1 MSEPVTNAEIE
12 DVLSAV
18 RRLVSESGAPRR
30 EERRREPVGKLVL
43 TPAFRVDTVA
53 EPVATDKADPADMTD
68 AQGHETAEA
77 ETSQPAEKPMASV
90 ESLVQRAV
98 SAAPEPVDQDTDE
111 DWDEPEVA
119 LSSDESGS
127 VEDDVPEAGFV
138 EVNDEDELVSSLE
151 DRIAELESV
160 VTDST
165 TQDWE
170 PDGSEEQGAPA
181 TVIFRHAGAA
191 AGPRFDEPDHA
202 EPVDEEPEVDLPDPD
217 PMGVA
222 EAAEIDVQEWE
233 DVVDTPTAYAVPDI
247 DEDEDDYDAPY
258 AAEPE
263 QVMGDYEIGENTA
276 DDMVIDE
283 DMLREIVGR
292 LVREEL
298 QGTMG
303 ERITRNLRRMVR
315 REIAR
320 AIALKDFD

>member
-53 EPVATDKADPADMTD
+53 DPVATDKADPADVTD
-68 AQGHETAEA
+68 AQGNETAEA
-77 ETSQPAEKPMASV
+77 DTSQPAEKPMASV

-98 SAAPEPVDQDTDE
+98 SATPEPVDQDTDE

-119 LSSDESGS
+119 LSSDESQP

-165 TQDWE
+165 TQEWE
-170 PDGSEEQGAPA
+170 PDGSEEQDAPA

-202 EPVDEEPEVDLPDPD
+202 ESVDEEPEVDLPDPD

>member
-30 EERRREPVGKLVL
+30 EERRPETYGKLVL

-53 EPVATDKADPADMTD
+53 DPKPAVEPAT
-68 AQGHETAEA
+68 TAEQ
-77 ETSQPAEKPMASV
+77 QPTDEAKRDDRPMASV

-98 SAAPEPVDQDTDE
+98 SGSPEPVTSQVDE
-111 DWDEPEVA
+111 DDDWDEPEA
-119 LSSDESGS
+119 LADDAAQTTADDEA
-127 VEDDVPEAGFV
+127 PEAGFMHV
-138 EVNDEDELVSSLE
+138 ETEDDGVVASLE
-151 DRIAELESV
+151 DRIAELEAV
-160 VTDST
+160 VTEAEVEE
-165 TQDWE
+165 WE
-170 PDGSEEQGAPA
+170 PDGSETPEAPT

-191 AGPRFDEPDHA
+191 SGPRFETSFDEGEDESA
-202 EPVDEEPEVDLPDPD
+202 EEPAASHDMPAPDPE
-217 PMGVA
+217 GVG

-233 DVVDTPTAYAVPDI
+233 DVDATAATYAVPDV
-247 DEDEDDYDAPY
+247 EEDDDDYEAPY
-258 AAEPE
+258 AAAPE